1 MIYVKPLSEYQFTL
15 TDKKLQG
22 LSRLSHLKLPT
33 VPLPFIIAPDLF
45 KDFIKTR
52 NIPEKAQQELK
63 KHFNSIRQ
71 QKNTLTLRNSIFES
85 KNPGLS
91 YSVVNTLNI
100 KSFEVF
106 LKSIKK
112 GYQKVIRQA
121 INPDKVEF
129 CYLFYAFYSSEKCGS
144 LLSNNGQD
152 QIYIQAILGQTTKLL
167 LRGDIDPDE
176 YLVKKKTYKLIN
188 KSIATKKFRV
198 KKTAS
203 GTTKVRV
210 KKSDQQLPVI
220 TDDQV
225 IKIAKF
231 SQILEK
237 TYGPQ
242 EIEWAV
248 LDSGQVIFQETRNF
262 TQAKQLKFLGQ
273 AEIIYPKLVKGEV
286 INLTKI
292 TPNLSLA
299 DKIVI
304 TQNLNINLINQ
315 LAFLHRPKAVILTK
329 GSLTSHAATV
339 LREAKITTLLAKNL
353 KFSDYQKI
361 QINKDGTITKII

>member
-1 MIYVKPLSEYQFTL
+1 MIYIKPLSDYQFNL

-33 VPLPFIIAPDLF
+33 VPLPFIITPNLF
-45 KDFIKTR
+45 QEFLKTKH
-52 NIPEKAQQELK
+52 IPVQAQNELN

-71 QKNTLTLRNSIFES
+71 QKNSLTLRNSIYEP

-91 YSVVNTLNI
+91 YSVENTLNI
-100 KSFEVF
+100 KSFDIF
-106 LKSIKK
+106 LKAIQK
-112 GYQKVIRQA
+112 GYQKVSRLA
-121 INPDKVEF
+121 INPVKVEF

-176 YLVKKKTYKLIN
+176 YLIKKKTYKLIK
-188 KSIATKKFRV
+188 KSIAAKKFRI

-220 TDDQV
+220 SDQQAG
-225 IKIAKF
+225 KIAKY
-231 SQILEK
+231 SQIIEK
-237 TYGPQ
+237 AYGPQ
-242 EIEWAV
+242 EVEWAV
-248 LDSGQVIFQETRNF
+248 LDSNKIIFQETRDF
-262 TQAKQLKFLGQ
+262 TQSKQLKFVGI
-273 AEIIYPKLVKGEV
+273 AEIIYPRQVKAKV
-286 INLTKI
+286 INLSNNPSNQTL
-292 TPNLSLA
+292 TN
-299 DKIVI
+299 KIVI
-304 TQNLNINLINQ
+304 TNNLNINLINQ

-353 KFSDYQKI
+353 KFSDHQKI
-361 QINKDGTITKII
+361 QINKDGSFTKI